1 VDPATGWPTPRHPT
15 KPEYENNFQINKMAE
30 YLTTLLDW
38 LERESE
44 NYSIEKWFFFTTWKD
59 ITTATFD
66 GYMGIIFFEG
76 QDAGSGLNCLGKIFR
91 SYSLTGTS
99 GGNTCPTIIH
109 NHEDP

>member
-1 VDPATGWPTPRHPT
+1 MVVHFATATGGLHHHFTGTLSLRRL
-15 KPEYENNFQINKMAE
+15 QAE

-76 QDAGSGLNCLGKIFR
+76 QDAGSELNCLGKIFR
-91 SYSLTGTS
+91 SYSMTGTS
-99 GGNTCPTIIH
+99 GGITCPTTPH
-109 NHEDP
+109 VHQPR